1 MPKIEGSPF
10 ISKKRQSNGLNL
22 KSKADFTGQPAILK
36 PNTREQRRQL
46 DNILD
51 NKEYSLVP
59 LSKKTSLTDNSLN
72 STRMKKPAQN
82 CVIFD

>member
-10 ISKKRQSNGLNL
+10 ISKKRHTNGIKLNNTL
-22 KSKADFTGQPAILK
+22 DLTIGITNSKVDFKGKNAILK

-51 NKEYSLVP
+51 N
-59 LSKKTSLTDNSLN
+59 
-72 STRMKKPAQN
+72 
-82 CVIFD
+82 